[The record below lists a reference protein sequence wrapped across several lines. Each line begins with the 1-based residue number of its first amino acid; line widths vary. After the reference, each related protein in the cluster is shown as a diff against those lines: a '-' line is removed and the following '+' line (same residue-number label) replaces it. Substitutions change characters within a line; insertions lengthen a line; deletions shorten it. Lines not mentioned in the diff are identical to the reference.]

1 MRRLLEDVALGAGL
15 EAPGEQ
21 AALAVGREHE
31 HVGLGNLGGDL
42 ARGLEPVGAGH
53 PDVHDHDVG
62 TATLGKRDGGLA
74 VGRLADHADV
84 RRSAERQAEPFA
96 HDLMVVDDEAG
107 DFPGRHARQIIDRRS
122 AVT

>member
-1 MRRLLEDVALGAGL
+1 MRRLLQDVALRPGL
-15 EAPGEQ
+15 EAAAEET
-21 AALAVGREHE
+21 ALAVGGEDE
-31 HVGLGNLGGDL
+31 DGTVGHLLHQRL
-42 ARGLEPVGAGH
+42 RRFEPVHAGH

-107 DFPGRHARQIIDRRS
+107 DFLGRHARQIIDRRS